1 MSYVTESEVRAAA
14 ARAKAATFKSAG
26 ILLRE
31 SRDTY
36 QSSFDV
42 FLSHSFMDQDL
53 VLGAKQLLEEK
64 GLSVYVDWIDDPL
77 LDRTAVTRA
86 TAEKIRGRMRQCRTL
101 LYLHSANATKS
112 KWCPWELGYF
122 DAFTH
127 PSRRVFIFPVTAA
140 DRSYTSQEYLN
151 LYDTVDMASIGV
163 ATRRRD
169 DIRVKGADSSFRAW
183 SVAA

>member
-42 FLSHSFMDQDL
+42 FLSHSFMDQEL

-101 LYLHSANATKS
+101 LYLHSAAHAPGAEGGINIGD
-112 KWCPWELGYF
+112 PRLG
-122 DAFTH
+122 
-127 PSRRVFIFPVTAA
+127 PSPLIFPLPIAEMSERDRQFPLLSA
-140 DRSYTSQEYLN
+140 DFEGLRL
-151 LYDTVDMASIGV
+151 
-163 ATRRRD
+163 
-169 DIRVKGADSSFRAW
+169 
-183 SVAA
+183 

>member
-14 ARAKAATFKSAG
+14 ARAKAATFKTAG

-42 FLSHSFMDQDL
+42 FLSHSFMDQEL

-64 GLSVYVDWIDDPL
+64 GLTVYVDWIDDPL

-140 DRSYTSQEYLN
+140 DRAYTSQEYLN

-169 DIRVKGADSSFRAW
+169 DIRIKSAEIGRAH
-183 SVAA
+183 V

>member
-42 FLSHSFMDQDL
+42 FLSHSFMDQEL

-77 LDRTAVTRA
+77 LGLKLNQRLE
-86 TAEKIRGRMRQCRTL
+86 AERL
-101 LYLHSANATKS
+101 S
-112 KWCPWELGYF
+112 
-122 DAFTH
+122 
-127 PSRRVFIFPVTAA
+127 
-140 DRSYTSQEYLN
+140 
-151 LYDTVDMASIGV
+151 
-163 ATRRRD
+163 
-169 DIRVKGADSSFRAW
+169 
-183 SVAA
+183 

>member
-42 FLSHSFMDQDL
+42 FLSHSFMDQEL

-64 GLSVYVDWIDDPL
+64 GLL
-77 LDRTAVTRA
+77 
-86 TAEKIRGRMRQCRTL
+86 
-101 LYLHSANATKS
+101 
-112 KWCPWELGYF
+112 
-122 DAFTH
+122 
-127 PSRRVFIFPVTAA
+127 AA
-140 DRSYTSQEYLN
+140 
-151 LYDTVDMASIGV
+151 
-163 ATRRRD
+163 
-169 DIRVKGADSSFRAW
+169 
-183 SVAA
+183 

>member
-42 FLSHSFMDQDL
+42 FLSHSFMDQEL

-112 KWCPWELGYF
+112 K
-122 DAFTH
+122 
-127 PSRRVFIFPVTAA
+127 
-140 DRSYTSQEYLN
+140 
-151 LYDTVDMASIGV
+151 
-163 ATRRRD
+163 
-169 DIRVKGADSSFRAW
+169 
-183 SVAA
+183 